1 MSELRDN
8 EKALLEEHALA
19 AVTWSM
25 DESLEVAIE
34 DLKAPTLTRDEQLS
48 GFTIYEFPDAGR
60 LEIIKLA
67 DKSHAQ
73 PGDVVTFAI
82 RVINVGDSAV
92 NNVVLTDNLTTR
104 LEYVQESQTCS
115 GGAEF
120 DAISNGAESLRL
132 EWKLTDN
139 LRVGESVTIRFKC
152 KVR

>member
-1 MSELRDN
+1 
-8 EKALLEEHALA
+8 
-19 AVTWSM
+19 
-25 DESLEVAIE
+25 
-34 DLKAPTLTRDEQLS
+34 
-48 GFTIYEFPDAGR
+48 
-60 LEIIKLA
+60 LEIVKLA

-82 RVINVGDSAV
+82 RVVNVGDSAV

-104 LEYVQESQTCS
+104 LEYVEESQTCS

-120 DAISNGAESLRL
+120 DAIRNGAESLRL
-132 EWKLTDN
+132 EWKLTDE